1 MRRLSNRCLV
11 SSLKLSVTG
20 DTAKYLVLTLCRGCT
35 NLPTWPSLLFFH
47 DAHFAQMDRC
57 WLGRDF
63 SEVIP
68 QTFLYGPVP
77 TYIPYIICH
86 VGSGFSQH
94 TLSSQSPYS
103 MWLYGKLMSKVVYYL
118 FVPGWPSTSAIHTAV
133 HRHDP
138 GVTTQHKP
146 SKSHFHPGSSL
157 NLVVFP

>member
-1 MRRLSNRCLV
+1 
-11 SSLKLSVTG
+11 
-20 DTAKYLVLTLCRGCT
+20 
-35 NLPTWPSLLFFH
+35 
-47 DAHFAQMDRC
+47 MDRC
-57 WLGRDF
+57 RLGYDF

-68 QTFLYGPVP
+68 QAFLNRPVP

-103 MWLYGKLMSKVVYYL
+103 IWLYGKLMSKVVYYL
-118 FVPGWPSTSAIHTAV
+118 FVPGWPSTSAIHTSV

-138 GVTTQHKP
+138 GVTTQHNP

-157 NLVVFP
+157 NLVVFHNSLTKSFHSIAEQQLNLMAIKESSRGC